1 MEDPQPIK
9 QETPM
14 APHPQG
20 ALALIG
26 AWGELDDD
34 ELDALV
40 NEIYAQRLEDTGR
53 KVDLEG

>member
-9 QETPM
+9 QETPT
-14 APHPQG
+14 ASHPQG

-26 AWGELDDD
+26 TWGELGDD

-40 NEIYAQRLEDTGR
+40 NDIYAQRLEDTGR
-53 KVDLEG
+53 KVDMED

>member
-9 QETPM
+9 PETPT

-40 NEIYAQRLEDTGR
+40 KEIYAQRLEDTGR